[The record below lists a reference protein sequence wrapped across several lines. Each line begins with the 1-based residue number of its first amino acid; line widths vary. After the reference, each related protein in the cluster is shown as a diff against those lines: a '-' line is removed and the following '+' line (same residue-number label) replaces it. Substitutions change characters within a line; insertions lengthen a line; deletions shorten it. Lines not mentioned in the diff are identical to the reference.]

1 MRYFSISFIFFISS
15 HSLLRGALNNNVN
28 ASQLCNE
35 VDTRYNIV
43 WYADFLVLFAI
54 YRGEKKTANQ
64 IFKREM
70 HAHILPI
77 FISMAHTIQ
86 T

>member
-15 HSLLRGALNNNVN
+15 HSLLRGALNSNVN

-54 YRGEKKTANQ
+54 YRGEEKKQ
-64 IFKREM
+64 ITFSREKCM
-70 HAHILPI
+70 HILPI
-77 FISMAHTIQ
+77 LISMAHTIQ
-86 T
+86 A